1 MKSFLV
7 KRIVLLIFF
16 LFFLV
21 NVFVSAKD
29 ESIHEKIYFFNLY
42 SNSIYFLRTVANIQG
57 DAFWGVDIKD
67 SIKGKYTSKFQYPD
81 IEIAIVCSQRLFNGL
96 RFISLKTEDGKEFK
110 IRDVKLLVKKPF
122 VNSANYYLFAI
133 YLPSNEIPKGT
144 FIFEKLKCSI
154 KGKIYE
160 VNALKCYVDVQKAK
174 TYDWKM
180 TELRSGL
187 RFNEKGESLEDVL
200 SDDRKKYIGDETI
213 CTIKNVSSKKI
224 KILKIEVPEE
234 VYPSVSVSVLS
245 NKSLIKPD
253 EEIKIRIFVPKEY
266 AQEYHIITVSP
277 KIVYKYEDDNKSYR
291 VSHPLSFTDNKTPV
305 YPIEKPQCFFM
316 KACRINVH

>member
-1 MKSFLV
+1 MKGFLV

-21 NVFVSAKD
+21 NVFVSAKN
-29 ESIHEKIYFFNLY
+29 ESIHKKIYFFNLD
-42 SNSIYFLRTVANIQG
+42 SNSIYFLKTVANIQG

-81 IEIAIVCSQRLFNGL
+81 IEIAIVCSQRLFNSL
-96 RFISLKTEDGKEFK
+96 KFISLKTKDGKEVR
-110 IRDVKLLVKKPF
+110 IRDVKLLVKEPF
-122 VNSANYYLFAI
+122 VNSANYHLYAI
-133 YLPSNEIPKGT
+133 YLPSDEIPEGT
-144 FIFEKLKCSI
+144 YIFEKLKCSI

-160 VNALKCYVDVQKAK
+160 VNALKCFVDVLKTK

-200 SDDRKKYIGDETI
+200 LEERKEYIGDETI
-213 CTIKNVSSKKI
+213 CTIKNVSGKKI
-224 KILKIEVPEE
+224 KILKIEIPKE
-234 VYPSVSVSVLS
+234 VYPSVPVSILA
-245 NKSLIKPD
+245 NKSLIEPD

-266 AQEYHIITVSP
+266 A
-277 KIVYKYEDDNKSYR
+277 
-291 VSHPLSFTDNKTPV
+291 
-305 YPIEKPQCFFM
+305 
-316 KACRINVH
+316 